1 MFTLKI
7 YEKRM
12 APMKTMIV
20 LLSALFLCA
29 HGQAQLK
36 TSVQCPDFNIDIL
49 GGTVN
54 KNILPNSTVGQI
66 KFNIPCFT
74 SSEDDSTT
82 AGCGGNVIYKDKDVY
97 FHTSRDYIEIGPA
110 FKGTLSIPLMG
121 ASRNDLF
128 KWLGAPQ
135 IKDVSWDAF
144 QTNYGVLILY
154 YDQGNKINKIQF
166 STQTANT
173 IRLCQ

>member
-1 MFTLKI
+1 
-7 YEKRM
+7 
-12 APMKTMIV
+12 MKTMIV
-20 LLSALFLCA
+20 FVSALLFCI

-36 TSVQCPDFNIDIL
+36 TSVQCPDLTIDLL

-54 KNILPNSTVGQI
+54 KNILPNSTAGQI

-74 SSEDDSTT
+74 SFKEDSTLT
-82 AGCGGNVIYKDKDVY
+82 GCGGNVMYKDKDVY
-97 FHTSRDYIEIGPA
+97 FYTGRDYIEIGPA

-121 ASRNDLF
+121 AARNSLF
-128 KWLGAPQ
+128 KLLGAPQ

-144 QTNYGVLILY
+144 QTQYGVLILY
-154 YDQGNKINKIQF
+154 YDKEDKINKIQF

-173 IRLCQ
+173 IRLCE

>member
-1 MFTLKI
+1 MTS
-7 YEKRM
+7 
-12 APMKTMIV
+12 MKTMIV
-20 LLSALFLCA
+20 LLSALFLSVGA
-29 HGQAQLK
+29 QAQLK
-36 TSVQCPDFNIDIL
+36 SSVQCPDLDIDVL

-54 KNILPNSTVGQI
+54 KKILPNSTVGQI

-74 SSEDDSTT
+74 SFADDSTT
-82 AGCGGNVIYKDKDVY
+82 AGCGGNVMYKDKDVY
-97 FHTSRDYIEIGPA
+97 FYTSRDYIEIGPA

-121 ASRNDLF
+121 AARNSLF

-135 IKDVSWDAF
+135 IKDKSWEAF
-144 QTNYGVLILY
+144 QTQYGILILY
-154 YDQGNKINKIQF
+154 YDKAEKVNKIQL